1 MAESSVVE
9 SVSTP
14 SISETPSYQPPAN
27 EPQGLDPIKD
37 AEAKEPTKSEAKES
51 TVKLPAS
58 VKVPVKTGRFQERI
72 SDLVSQRDLNKREAD
87 QLRDQ
92 LARLQSGT
100 KTSESIPQ
108 PSNSDGG
115 LNPEDFKTYGD
126 YIAAMVKSTMEQR
139 EASQKSQQAKTDYET
154 HKQERMATFNEHAAP
169 LAQQYGEGFWDTI
182 TDPSLPITEAMA
194 DAVMELDQLGPYT
207 MLYLAAHKDES
218 ARIAKLNPRAATIAI
233 GRLAAQ
239 LDQELK
245 QGTAPTGE
253 TGQVTEE
260 PVQNNQMGAVRPTAV
275 PTPRGS
281 SPSLNNTP
289 NDKDSVDEWLRK
301 ETDRLRRINPNARF
315 YGARLLAGLALLGSL
330 LAIPMTAEASC
341 QIILIPDGNGGMR
354 SCQVCTW
361 PNGQVST
368 TCS

>member
-1 MAESSVVE
+1 MPPETVESSSASAIV
-9 SVSTP
+9 
-14 SISETPSYQPPAN
+14 ETPSYQPPES
-27 EPQGLDPIKD
+27 EPQGLDPAKEP
-37 AEAKEPTKSEAKES
+37 EAKEPTNPESKES
-51 TVKLPAS
+51 TVKLPPS
-58 VKVPVKTGRFQERI
+58 VKAPVKTGRFQERI
-72 SDLVSQRDLNKREAD
+72 SDLVSQRDMSKREAD

-92 LARLQSGT
+92 LARLQAGG
-100 KTSESIPQ
+100 KTPDPTTR
-108 PSNSDGG
+108 PSTNDSG
-115 LNPEDFKTYGD
+115 LNPEDFATYGD
-126 YIAAMVKSTMEQR
+126 YIAAMVKNTMEQR

-245 QGTAPTGE
+245 QGTAPM
-253 TGQVTEE
+253 GQQGPVTEE
-260 PVQNNQMGAVRPTAV
+260 PIQNNQMGAMRPTAV

-281 SPSLNNTP
+281 SPSLNNAP

-315 YGARLLAGLALLGSL
+315 YGARVIPWVILLYSV
-330 LAIPMTAEASC
+330 AS
-341 QIILIPDGNGGMR
+341 
-354 SCQVCTW
+354 
-361 PNGQVST
+361 
-368 TCS
+368 